1 MTKHI
6 NSSEALP
13 SEANLWLMPH
23 TQTAIKETKTICIY
37 PETSIENSDTI
48 PFTIPALPKCQLENI
63 KVVAEIKVTTQA
75 GANLAATANVSVAPH
90 LAAVLFQNVV
100 ASIGNQQITQSFD
113 NAYFAFKFWETMLHT
128 VQPKGDKSA
137 IEQEERFLLDDTANK
152 TGSENVTFY
161 ELADGAA
168 PVNKNGKKRADWIRN
183 GNIIR
188 TVSNLNIPLF
198 TQGQLLPPN
207 LEIKLNLVKND
218 PGFILLSAADDT
230 SKVNFK
236 NVYLKCRFKQPTD
249 VVLNLMEERL
259 AKSNAIYHADRKLL
273 SYHPISANVT
283 DVTIDNLFNGPLPY
297 FFMIGVQTRGA
308 LARDRSKNPCSLH
321 KMKRVQLY
329 IDGQQHFPHDIES
342 TNTDYD
348 TYMLSTF
355 LEESGRINS
364 GESAVYYNYNT
375 YPIFAFDLTA
385 DKSQNQNGLNL
396 QKSGSAR
403 LSIGFENQTPTDY
416 ILMVLAYYDQII
428 EITKDREIVFV

>member
-13 SEANLWLMPH
+13 SEAHLWLMPH

-63 KVVAEIKVTTQA
+63 KVVAEIKVTNEA
-75 GANLAATANVSVAPH
+75 GAALAATANVSVAPH

-113 NAYFAFKFWETMLHT
+113 NSYFAFKFWETMLHT
-128 VQPKGDKSA
+128 IQPKGENSA
-137 IEQEERFLLDDTANK
+137 IEQEERFLLDDTDDK

-161 ELADGAA
+161 EIANDAA
-168 PVNKNGKKRADWIRN
+168 PVNKNGKKRADWLKDRKV
-183 GNIIR
+183 IR

-207 LEIKLNLVKND
+207 IEIKLNLVKND
-218 PGFILLSAADDT
+218 ASFILLAAANDT
-230 SKVNFK
+230 SKVHFEK
-236 NVYLKCRFKQPTD
+236 VYLKCKFKQPTD
-249 VVLNLMEERL
+249 VVLNLIEERL
-259 AKSNAIYHADRKLL
+259 AKSNAIYHADKKLL
-273 SYHPISANVT
+273 SYHPIPTGVT
-283 DVTIDNLFNGPLPY
+283 DVTIDNLFNGVLPY
-297 FFMIGVQTRGA
+297 FFMVGVQTRGA

-321 KMKRVQLY
+321 KMERVQLY

-342 TNTDYD
+342 TNSKYD

-355 LEESGRINS
+355 LEESGRINN
-364 GESAVYYNYNT
+364 GESAAYYNYNT

-403 LSIGFENQTPTDY
+403 LSIGFENETPADY

-428 EITKDREIVFV
+428 EITKEREIIFV